1 MEETITTLI
10 MEDAEE
16 RLLFTIETESARLCE
31 FDYLYAFVKHV
42 INYGTSKSMLVSSV
56 NRTANKQF
64 ISDLDA
70 NDACIRRTNRRVS
83 RIQATICS
91 PAPLSFPIEIEN
103 GDREID
109 VNNILCRLQNNIDAL
124 TAQKIMYKSLHT
136 KYTIMADCNRLKER
150 ALMMKRFFERTLAFD
165 MTDLD
170 YHLPEDV
177 VNYEILEFIGVDY
190 IEKVRQRCV
199 SKKHFA
205 IARARLSEL
214 LWTWTMKDLRAY
226 EKHVFMKYSI
236 SADRLD
242 LFKFRKNKS
251 TIKKGALIDYL
262 LSGPYKCSFY
272 NFQRDVFCLTRILA
286 EKRREKRMARAMVIK
301 NVCL

>member
-10 MEDAEE
+10 MEDADE
-16 RLLFTIETESARLCE
+16 RLLFTLESVRLRE
-31 FDYLYAFVKHV
+31 FDYLYEFVKHV
-42 INYGTSKSMLVSSV
+42 MNCGTSKSMLVSSV

-64 ISDLDA
+64 ISDVNT
-70 NDACIRRTNRRVS
+70 NDVCIRRTTRRVA
-83 RIQATICS
+83 RIQATICC
-91 PAPLSFPIEIEN
+91 PAPLSFPIEN
-103 GDREID
+103 GEREGED
-109 VNNILCRLQNNIDAL
+109 TTNILRQLQNNIDAL

-136 KYTIMADCNRLKER
+136 KYTIMADCNRLNER

-190 IEKVRQRCV
+190 IEKVLQRCV

-236 SADRLD
+236 SANNFD
-242 LFKFRKNKS
+242 LFTFHRNKS
-251 TIKKGALIDYL
+251 TIKKGELIEYL

-286 EKRREKRMARAMVIK
+286 DKRRDKRIARAMVIK
-301 NVCL
+301 NVYL